1 MNAAILELWSYLGLA
16 GMFVAAFLM
25 TDALLSPECPNF
37 EIRGRRAGNRLR
49 ALQTSPLFVVI
60 QPLLR
65 YFSAWTSMLKAPTM
79 RAKLDLWLSQADE
92 MGGLVPSEVLALCLM
107 SGLALGGAL
116 WFEIHPV
123 VGPLGFLVGLTLP
136 YDTVRGAARN
146 RLQAIGRGIPTMAD
160 LIVLSMEAGMD
171 FIGSVKLLLTK
182 STVADGKMPVR
193 DELLFFLHQLQLGR
207 TRRSAMENLRKRVP
221 VDAVR
226 SFTISVI
233 QAEEKGMPLRDVL
246 RIQAEVLRHKRVQDA
261 EAYIQTANL
270 KLLAPILIVILA
282 LMAIIV
288 VPMVV
293 VVGDSLSGKGMF

>member
-1 MNAAILELWSYLGLA
+1 
-16 GMFVAAFLM
+16 
-25 TDALLSPECPNF
+25 
-37 EIRGRRAGNRLR
+37 
-49 ALQTSPLFVVI
+49 
-60 QPLLR
+60 
-65 YFSAWTSMLKAPTM
+65 
-79 RAKLDLWLSQADE
+79 
-92 MGGLVPSEVLALCLM
+92 
-107 SGLALGGAL
+107 
-116 WFEIHPV
+116 
-123 VGPLGFLVGLTLP
+123 
-136 YDTVRGAARN
+136 
-146 RLQAIGRGIPTMAD
+146 
-160 LIVLSMEAGMD
+160 MD

-182 STVADGKMPVR
+182 STIADGKMPVR